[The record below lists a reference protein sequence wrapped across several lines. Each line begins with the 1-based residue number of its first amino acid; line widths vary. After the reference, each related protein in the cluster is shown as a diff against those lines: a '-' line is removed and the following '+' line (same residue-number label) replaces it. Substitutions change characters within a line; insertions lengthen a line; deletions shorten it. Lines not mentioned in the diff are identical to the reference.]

1 MISDR
6 CSTFW
11 QKTRRFPPALVR
23 ILARHRRGKLI
34 TDEVIAK
41 RSLLTLNEVRLLGAS
56 MEWEVTVGAM
66 ERYLQACEIDFENRK
81 QMQRICA
88 YLRKSPR
95 WLHLRNDPEWKTRWL
110 PIVIRISQ
118 HLSQQ

>member
-1 MISDR
+1 MTDR

-23 ILARHRRGKLI
+23 ILARHPRGKLLA
-34 TDEVIAK
+34 DDLIAR
-41 RSLLTLNEVRLLGAS
+41 RSGLTINEVRLLG
-56 MEWEVTVGAM
+56 GAM
-66 ERYLQACEIDFENRK
+66 EWQVTVLAMERFLQACEIDFENRS

-88 YLRKSPR
+88 YLRKSPK
-95 WLHLRNDPEWKTRWL
+95 WLHLRNDPEWKTRWM

-118 HLSQQ
+118 HLSHHE